1 MTASTS
7 SATRS
12 ARLGLCA
19 TPEQEAVLRRAADV
33 AHKSLTDFSPVPA
46 AGAAAAS
53 LEATRTVWRQ
63 RRRAVTIRCYRKAS
77 RTVRFC
83 KEITMSTLMKAA
95 IFIGPGRIELA
106 DKPIPD
112 VGPNDALVRITTT
125 TICGTDVH
133 ILKGEYPVAKGLTIG
148 HEPVGVI
155 EKLGSA
161 VQGYTE
167 GQRVIAGAI
176 CPNFNSYAAQD
187 GAPSQ
192 DGSYLVASGRCG
204 CHGYKATAGW
214 RFGNLIDGTQAEYV
228 LVPDAQANLAP
239 IPDGLSDEQVLMCP
253 DIMSTGF
260 KGAENANI
268 RIGDTVVVFA
278 QGPIGLCATAGARLL
293 GATTII
299 AVDGNDHRLGISRKM
314 GADVTLNFK
323 NCDVVDEVMKLTG
336 GRGADSAIE
345 ALGTQATFESALRVL
360 KPGGT
365 LSSLGVYS
373 SDLTIPLS
381 AFAAGLGD
389 HRINTALCPGG
400 KERMRR
406 LMNVVESSRV
416 DLGVLVTHHYNLEDI
431 VAAYDLFAH
440 QRDGVLK
447 VAIKPG

>member
-1 MTASTS
+1 
-7 SATRS
+7 
-12 ARLGLCA
+12 
-19 TPEQEAVLRRAADV
+19 
-33 AHKSLTDFSPVPA
+33 
-46 AGAAAAS
+46 
-53 LEATRTVWRQ
+53 
-63 RRRAVTIRCYRKAS
+63 
-77 RTVRFC
+77 
-83 KEITMSTLMKAA
+83 MSQMMKAA
-95 IFIGPGRIELA
+95 VFVAPGRIELT
-106 DKPIPD
+106 DKPIPA

-133 ILKGEYPVAKGLTIG
+133 ILKGEYPVAKGLTVG

-161 VQGYTE
+161 VTGYQE

-192 DGSYLVASGRCG
+192 DGSYLIAQGKCG

-299 AVDGNDHRLGISRKM
+299 AVDGNDHRLGISKQL

-323 NCDVVDEVMKLTG
+323 TCDVVDEVMKLTG

-345 ALGTQATFESALRVL
+345 ALGTQGTFESALRVL

-373 SDLTIPLS
+373 TDLTIPLS

-406 LMNVVESSRV
+406 LMNVLAANR
-416 DLGVLVTHHYNLEDI
+416 LGLEVLVTHHYALDDI

-447 VAIKPG
+447 VAIKP

>member
-1 MTASTS
+1 M
-7 SATRS
+7 ATR
-12 ARLGLCA
+12 
-19 TPEQEAVLRRAADV
+19 
-33 AHKSLTDFSPVPA
+33 
-46 AGAAAAS
+46 
-53 LEATRTVWRQ
+53 
-63 RRRAVTIRCYRKAS
+63 
-77 RTVRFC
+77 
-83 KEITMSTLMKAA
+83 MKAA
-95 IFIGPGRIELA
+95 VFVEPGRIELA

-112 VGPNDALVRITTT
+112 IGPNDALLRITLT

-133 ILKGEYPVAKGLTIG
+133 ILKGEYPVAKGLTVG

-161 VQGYTE
+161 VVGYRE

-192 DGSYLVASGRCG
+192 DGSYLVPSGRCG

-260 KGAENANI
+260 AGAENANI
-268 RIGDTVVVFA
+268 KIGDTVVVFA
-278 QGPIGLCATAGARLL
+278 QGPIGLCATAGARLR
-293 GATTII
+293 GASTII
-299 AVDGNDHRLGISRKM
+299 AVDGNDHRLGIARQL
-314 GADVTLNFK
+314 GADLTLNF
-323 NCDVVDEVMKLTG
+323 NQVDVVAEVLKLTG

-345 ALGTQATFESALRVL
+345 ALGLQSTFEQALRVI

-373 SDLTIPLS
+373 GDLKIPLD

-406 LMNVVESSRV
+406 LMNVLASGRL
-416 DLGVLVTHHYNLEDI
+416 DLRPMVTHRYALDDI
-431 VAAYDLFAH
+431 VAAYDLFSH

-447 VAIKPG
+447 VAIRP

>member
-1 MTASTS
+1 M
-7 SATRS
+7 
-12 ARLGLCA
+12 
-19 TPEQEAVLRRAADV
+19 P
-33 AHKSLTDFSPVPA
+33 
-46 AGAAAAS
+46 
-53 LEATRTVWRQ
+53 
-63 RRRAVTIRCYRKAS
+63 
-77 RTVRFC
+77 
-83 KEITMSTLMKAA
+83 TMMKAA
-95 IFIGPGRIELA
+95 SFIEPGRIELT

-112 VGPNDALVRITTT
+112 VGPNDALMRITTT

-133 ILKGEYPVAKGLTIG
+133 ILKGEYPVAKGLTVG

-161 VQGYTE
+161 VLGYSE

-187 GAPSQ
+187 GVASQ
-192 DGSYLVASGRCG
+192 DGSYLIPSGRCG

-278 QGPIGLCATAGARLL
+278 QGPIGLCATAGARLM

-299 AVDGNDHRLGISRKM
+299 TVDGNDHRLGISKKM
-314 GADVTLNFK
+314 GADVTLNFN
-323 NCDVVDEVMKLTG
+323 NCDVVGEIMKLTG
-336 GRGADSAIE
+336 GRGADASIE
-345 ALGTQATFESALRVL
+345 ALGLQSTFESALRVL

-373 SDLTIPLS
+373 EDLTIPMS

-406 LMNVVESSRV
+406 LMAVIASGRV
-416 DLGVLVTHHYNLEDI
+416 DLGAMVTHQYKLENI
-431 VAAYDLFAH
+431 VEAYELFSN

-447 VAIKPG
+447 IAIKP